1 MLSLLT
7 DPETFFEER
16 ELGLVGP
23 LLVVAAVM
31 GLAFVAGVGGVV
43 VAVDMAPYTT
53 PEDPM
58 GPGADDPFAPDGQDP
73 AEAQPID
80 PGDMAAFMAVFGG
93 IGLVLGLVWLALVF
107 LFYAGSFYGLTAVFD
122 GEGSFADTLAVVGW
136 GFAPKILAEAVGVVA
151 AVYTGIVWMMSERP
165 AQGEMVD
172 PIIGPVGTFFLGL
185 VTIGALFWSA
195 YIWYFGIKKV
205 RNVDATGAA
214 VSVGLPVFVA
224 FVFNLVALVLSVIGA
239 AGAGGAA

>member
-16 ELGLVGP
+16 DLGLVGP

-31 GLAFVAGVGGVV
+31 GLAFAAGAVGVA

-58 GPGADDPFAPDGQDP
+58 GFGAEDPLAPDGQDP
-73 AEAQPID
+73 ADTQPID
-80 PGDMAAFMAVFGG
+80 PGDMTAFMAVIGG
-93 IGLVLGLVWLALVF
+93 IGLVFGLVWLVF
-107 LFYAGSFYGLTAVFD
+107 VLLFYAGSFYGLTALFN
-122 GEGSFADTLAVVGW
+122 GEGSFTDTLAVVGW
-136 GFAPKILAEAVGVVA
+136 GFAPKILAEAAGLVA
-151 AVYTGIVWMMSERP
+151 AIYTGVVWMMSEPP
-165 AQGEMVD
+165 AQGEMLD
-172 PIIGPVGTFFLGL
+172 PIIGPTGTFFLGL
-185 VTIGALFWSA
+185 VTIGALCWST

-224 FVFNLVALVLSVIGA
+224 FVFNLAALAFSVLGA
-239 AGAGGAA
+239 VSQPA

>member
-16 ELGLVGP
+16 NLGLVGP

-31 GLAFVAGVGGVV
+31 GLAFVAGAVGVV

-53 PEDPM
+53 PEDS
-58 GPGADDPFAPDGQDP
+58 FAPDGQDSAGTEP
-73 AEAQPID
+73 FNS
-80 PGDMAAFMAVFGG
+80 GDMAAFTAVGGG
-93 IGLVLGLVWLALVF
+93 IALVF
-107 LFYAGSFYGLTAVFD
+107 GLLWLVFVLLFYAGSFYGLTAVFD
-122 GEGSFADTLAVVGW
+122 GEGSFADTLAVVAW
-136 GFAPKILAEAVGVVA
+136 GFAPKILAEAVGLVA
-151 AVYTGIVWMMSERP
+151 AVYMGIVWIMSEPP

-172 PIIGPVGTFFLGL
+172 PIIGPTGTFFLGL
-185 VTIGALFWSA
+185 VTLGALCWSA

-224 FVFNLVALVLSVIGA
+224 FVFNLVALALAVIGA
-239 AGAGGAA
+239 AGAGQPA